1 MVHIVLIFHGAQND
15 NLGVGALTA
24 SEVEILRSVTKHTNI
39 DLKITIVDGY
49 TKRPT
54 YISGPEITVTNIR
67 ALRRPW
73 QFYKLVKKSDLV
85 IDIGGGD
92 SFTDIY
98 GRKRLLR
105 LFMMKYMTHFARK
118 PLVLA
123 PQTVGPFSSFISRYL
138 AKLTINK
145 SALIVTRDTMSTQCI
160 KELGVSKPVIE
171 ASDVA
176 LRLPYEKVVKPQT
189 DEQIKVGINISGLLL
204 RGGYSGKNMFGLKV
218 NYEKL
223 IFDLV
228 SRFINHPDNCEVHL
242 IPHVICWENGAIEDD
257 FSACQEIAK
266 FFPMA
271 KIAPSFET
279 PSEAKSYISGLDFF
293 TGARMHGCIAAFSS
307 GVPVVPMAYSRKF
320 EGLFGALGFNYT
332 VDCKSDSAE
341 EIITQTIATYE
352 NRMKVAEEMN
362 IALRHGLEKLDLYE
376 ESLRNL
382 ILEVASADPTP

>member
-189 DEQIKVGINISGLLL
+189 DEKIKVGINISGLLL